1 MANTYSGDPA
11 HSLAD
16 AVRFRIDDTDTTT
29 YEFEDAEVAYALA
42 QNDDQVLASAIYLCG
57 VLIARY
63 ANKRDRSV
71 GPMSVTYSSQHARW
85 IETRDVLLKEQ
96 KYGTTGVGRAAPI
109 ELFGGGDTLLGG
121 DDTSLSY
128 NEGEGQSVT

>member
-1 MANTYSGDPA
+1 MANSYSGDPA
-11 HSLAD
+11 TSLAD
-16 AVRFRIDDTDTTT
+16 AVRFRLSDTDTTV
-29 YEFEDAEVAYALA
+29 YEFEDAEVAYALTV
-42 QNDDQVLASAIYLCG
+42 NDNAVLPTAIYLCG

-85 IETRDVLLKEQ
+85 VETREVLLKEQ
-96 KYGTTGVGRAAPI
+96 KYGTDGIGNSAPI
-109 ELFGGGDTLLGG
+109 ELFGGGNTILGG
-121 DDTSLSY
+121 DDTPLSY